1 MKYRIW
7 LGRPSSLM
15 LVKRATAT
23 LAIAAILTVSV
34 LALDYFRLRGE
45 AEDLRTK
52 ASGLQDRI
60 DSSLEVIDR
69 AKGIE
74 DTPSPKGLESVAATR
89 NYLQNVAVE
98 WNCVL
103 QEFHAGAEIAPYL
116 SRFRFDAE
124 QNGWG
129 QIEAQ
134 AVIQGTA
141 ANVLGA
147 LGALKKCDVPLEFNV
162 VEVTRQSVSRTGVAV
177 LAAAIQFRIV
187 TPGVTG

>member
-7 LGRPSSLM
+7 LGRPSSLK

-23 LAIAAILTVSV
+23 VAIAALLTVSV

-45 AEDLRTK
+45 AENLRTM

-60 DSSLEVIDR
+60 DNSLAVIDK

-74 DTPSPKGLESVAATR
+74 ETPSPKGLESVSAAR

-103 QEFHAGAEIAPYL
+103 QEFHAGSEIAPYL

-134 AVIQGTA
+134 AVLQGTA

-162 VEVTRQSVSRTGVAV
+162 VEVTRQSVSRSGVAV
-177 LAAAIQFRIV
+177 LATAIQFRIV
-187 TPGVTG
+187 TPAVTG